1 MTFSLPKHNVVTG
14 RGSTAIYLLLKHL
27 AESAERTMELLAPV
41 NICYAALYPA
51 LYAGWSIRFIDVS
64 PLDGNIT
71 ADAVREAF
79 GERVP
84 DALIAA
90 HMYGQPMA
98 ELPEIADL
106 CRRQGVVLV
115 EDCACAMGATSDY
128 PLGTMGDYTVYST
141 GYAKVV
147 DLGYGGIL
155 ASEVHDLDWV
165 EPMLSA
171 LPVRSDDGEL
181 TETLFSKIYRALRSF
196 PDGALDAAIYLALPD
211 ASRRAFIYRLDE
223 EGERTVRRAL
233 TVADEIADAK
243 RRLFRSCKQLW
254 EQNWQNWGR
263 GQSVDSEIDIE
274 KREKRGRG
282 QSVGFRV
289 FPYTE
294 GAVPWRFSFF
304 VEPQMHKP
312 IIDACL
318 AAGVPIS
325 DWYPSVAPMFGDA
338 GDYPGAQ
345 SMEASILNLPLNDD
359 ALSSTIPEVI
369 AIVAKMEK
377 GMRI

>member
-147 DLGYGGIL
+147 DLGYGGML

-165 EPMLSA
+165 EPMWSA

-181 TETLFSKIYRALRSF
+181 TEALFSKIYRALRSF
-196 PDGALDAAIYLALPD
+196 PDGALDAAIYRTLPD
-211 ASRRAFIYRLDE
+211 ASHRAFIYRLDE
-223 EGERTVRRAL
+223 EGERTVRCAL

-254 EQNWQNWGR
+254 EQYW
-263 GQSVDSEIDIE
+263 
-274 KREKRGRG
+274 GRG

-325 DWYPSVAPMFGDA
+325 DGYPSVAPMFGDA